1 MFGQRK
7 VNITYI
13 PLSTIRQGGVKVNAL
28 PELSQAVINHRI
40 NPASSVAEL
49 QDQMIQVLQPLT
61 EQYEL
66 SFNAFGN
73 KISELKDARGTL
85 TLAEAYHSA

>member
-1 MFGQRK
+1 
-7 VNITYI
+7 
-13 PLSTIRQGGVKVNAL
+13 L

-49 QDQMIQVLQPLT
+49 QEQMIQVLQPLT

-66 SFNAFGN
+66 SFHAFGN

-85 TLAEAYHSA
+85 TLAEAYNSA